1 MELNE
6 FKTSLIDM
14 SDEELQALLSEVR
27 RERLQSTTTFKRQST
42 TPKIISS
49 VESMSLEDAENLLKL
64 LEERRKKNELHISH
78 NTNCCNRCPR

>member
-6 FKTSLIDM
+6 FKTSLISM

-64 LEERRKKNELHISH
+64 LEERRKKE
-78 NTNCCNRCPR
+78 

>member
-6 FKTSLIDM
+6 FKTSLINM

-27 RERLQSTTTFKRQST
+27 RERLQSTTTFKRQSA

-64 LEERRKKNELHISH
+64 LEERRKKE
-78 NTNCCNRCPR
+78 

>member
-6 FKTSLIDM
+6 FKTSLINM

-64 LEERRKKNELHISH
+64 LEERRKKEWTIH
-78 NTNCCNRCPR
+78 

>member
-64 LEERRKKNELHISH
+64 LEERRKKE
-78 NTNCCNRCPR
+78 

>member
-6 FKTSLIDM
+6 FKTSLINM

-64 LEERRKKNELHISH
+64 LEERRKKE
-78 NTNCCNRCPR
+78 

>member
-27 RERLQSTTTFKRQST
+27 RERLQSTITFKRQST

-64 LEERRKKNELHISH
+64 LEERRKKE
-78 NTNCCNRCPR
+78 

>member
-6 FKTSLIDM
+6 FKTSLINM

-27 RERLQSTTTFKRQST
+27 RERLQSTTTYKRQSA

-64 LEERRKKNELHISH
+64 LEERRKKE
-78 NTNCCNRCPR
+78 